1 MITEEDVKYCVENF
15 GKNPESVV
23 TWSPSGMKE
32 FLFKEGKREWSR
44 YVFPET
50 FKLFM
55 KGEGNVR
62 EEGNR

>member
-1 MITEEDVKYCVENF
+1 MTDDEKYCIDRY
-15 GKNPESVV
+15 GKRAIASY

-32 FLFKEGKREWSR
+32 FLFEDGSKR

-62 EEGNR
+62 EEGCSRV